1 MNENYFKQT
10 KKNLIFLT
18 IDSRKI
24 SLQYAHF

>member
-24 SLQYAHF
+24 SLQYTHF